1 MKQHC
6 CQLPVLLPFTGEN
19 EKSVVIMDNAVI
31 HHMQLVIE
39 AINSVGALVRFL
51 PRYSP
56 DFNPIE
62 LVFAKIKGF

>member
-1 MKQHC
+1 
-6 CQLPVLLPFTGEN
+6 
-19 EKSVVIMDNAVI
+19 MDNAVI